1 MLRFEWKKLLYYRK
15 GLALIL
21 VFLIAELAGILLFT
35 KPYDRELE
43 ANRAV
48 YDTYLSRVEGPLTP
62 ENRQWLEDEMLRL
75 NTANMKLEKL
85 KTDYYAGRVSEED
98 FRSQFDVL
106 AAENADYPGFSKLY
120 TQYIYVRETDQRY
133 FLYTGGWEVLFGN
146 QDPDYLFL
154 LLLVFLIAP
163 IFCQEYGN
171 QMDQILLTQ
180 RKSAKYQWQIKV
192 GVALLLTFVL
202 TALLQAFELGYCA
215 IRFGLPHWDYSL
227 QSLYSF
233 GGAKKEMQLWQAF
246 LLQFALKELGYLY
259 ATLFILNV
267 SVLVKKYAFTLM
279 AGIVTLPIPFLTV
292 NSHAVLRQIPAP
304 WALTIGSIYLNGDGL
319 RISGGEA
326 VPVPEMTW
334 NQLQQ
339 VVAFSILICLMMLM
353 CIRHKNANYHVRRRT
368 PKAVAAV
375 LAVMLLCTGCG
386 SQEVEKIYYN
396 ANRSGCFESERYILF
411 SNDLDSI
418 YFIDK
423 QTGKS
428 HDFPMD
434 AFRGETATAKGSF
447 YYKDGELYYL
457 KAEQQAPNGNSEGL
471 SDHYA
476 LVALDIATME
486 ERVVYR
492 WSDSNKWF
500 FGLLDKE
507 STEPNTFSLN
517 TFFLHG
523 NKMFYLVNSELY
535 AMDLQN
541 GTYELFMELPNSSAN
556 VAYDGENLYYTDQYN
571 RLVMHELSSGAV
583 MPMEKVVARKFVWTP
598 EGIYFLNIRDNNSLY
613 YWNEATQT
621 AEKLDDTSAY
631 DLYWDEKYCWIDSSE
646 GLYRINHDGS
656 NKTKVECPGY
666 VSCITTGEG
675 MYMVDY
681 NVEDFS
687 EILYCVNKDT
697 LEWESV
703 SYT

>member
-1 MLRFEWKKLLYYRK
+1 MLSFEWKKLLYYRK

-85 KTDYYAGRVSEED
+85 KTDYYAGRVNEED
-98 FRSQFDVL
+98 FRAQFDVL

-259 ATLFILNV
+259 ATLFILCV

-279 AGIVTLPIPFLTV
+279 AGIVMLPIPFLTV

-319 RISGGEA
+319 RVSGGEA
-326 VPVPEMTW
+326 VPVPEVTW
-334 NQLQQ
+334 SQLWQ
-339 VVAFSILICLMMLM
+339 VVAFSILICLAMLL
-353 CIRHKNANYHVRRRT
+353 CIRHRNANYHVRRRA

-386 SQEVEKIYYN
+386 SQEVEKVYYN
-396 ANRSGCFESERYILF
+396 ANRSGCFETERYILF

-418 YFIDK
+418 YFLDK
-423 QTGKS
+423 QTGKTY
-428 HDFPMD
+428 DFPMD

-476 LVALDIATME
+476 LVALDIATMK

-507 STEPNTFSLN
+507 STEPSTFSLH

-535 AMDLQN
+535 AMDLKN

-571 RLVMHELSSGAV
+571 RLVVHELSSGTV
-583 MPMEKVVARKFVWTP
+583 MPMEKVVTRKFVWTGQ
-598 EGIYFLNIRDNNSLY
+598 GIYFLNIRDSNSLY

-621 AEKLDDTSAY
+621 AEKLDDTGAY

-666 VSCITTGEG
+666 VCCITTGEG

-681 NVEDFS
+681 NMEDFS
-687 EILYCVNKDT
+687 EILYRVNKDT
-697 LEWESV
+697 LEWKRITE
-703 SYT
+703 

>member
-1 MLRFEWKKLLYYRK
+1 MLSFEWKKLLYYRK

-48 YDTYLSRVEGPLTP
+48 YDAYLSRVEGPLTP

-98 FRSQFDVL
+98 FRTQFDVL

-192 GVALLLTFVL
+192 GVALLVTFVL

-259 ATLFILNV
+259 ATLFILCV
-267 SVLVKKYAFTLM
+267 SVLVKKYTFTLM
-279 AGIVTLPIPFLTV
+279 AGIVMLPIPFLTV

-326 VPVPEMTW
+326 VPVPEVTW
-334 NQLQQ
+334 SQLRQ
-339 VVAFSILICLMMLM
+339 VAAFSTLICLAMLL
-353 CIRHKNANYHVRRRT
+353 CIRHRNANYHVRRIT

-375 LAVMLLCTGCG
+375 LTVMLLCTGCG
-386 SQEVEKIYYN
+386 SQEVEKVYYN
-396 ANRSGCFESERYILF
+396 ANRSGCFETERYILF
-411 SNDLDSI
+411 SNDLDGI
-418 YFIDK
+418 YFLDK
-423 QTGKS
+423 QTGKTY
-428 HDFPMD
+428 DFPMD

-447 YYKDGELYYL
+447 YYEDGELYYL
-457 KAEQQAPNGNSEGL
+457 KAEQQAPNGNSENL
-471 SDHYA
+471 ADYYA

-507 STEPNTFSLN
+507 ITEPNTFSLN

-523 NKMFYLVNSELY
+523 DEMFYLVNSELY
-535 AMDLQN
+535 AMDLKN
-541 GTYELFMELPNSSAN
+541 GTYELFMELPNGSAN

-571 RLVMHELSSGAV
+571 RLVVHELSSGAV

-598 EGIYFLNIRDNNSLY
+598 KGIYFLNIRDNNSLY
-613 YWNEATQT
+613 YWNEVTQT

-666 VSCITTGEG
+666 VCCITTGEG

-681 NVEDFS
+681 NIEDFS
-687 EILYCVNKDT
+687 EILYRVNKDT
-697 LEWESV
+697 LEWEQV
-703 SYT
+703 SDT

>member
-1 MLRFEWKKLLYYRK
+1 MLKYEWKKLLIYRK

-21 VFLIAELAGILLFT
+21 VFLIAELAGILLST

-48 YDTYLSRVEGPLTP
+48 YDTYLSRVEGSLTP
-62 ENRQWLEDEMLRL
+62 DNRQWLEDEMLRL

-98 FRSQFDVL
+98 FRAQFDML

-180 RKSAKYQWQIKV
+180 RRSAKYQWQIKV
-192 GVALLLTFVL
+192 GVALLITFVL

-259 ATLFILNV
+259 ATLFILCV

-279 AGIVTLPIPFLTV
+279 AGIVMLPIPFLTV

-304 WALTIGSIYLNGDGL
+304 WALTIGSIYLSGDGL
-319 RISGGEA
+319 RVSGGEA
-326 VPVPEMTW
+326 VLVPEVTW
-334 NQLQQ
+334 SQLWQ
-339 VVAFSILICLMMLM
+339 VVAFSILICLAMLL
-353 CIRHKNANYHVRRRT
+353 CIRHRNANYHVRRRT
-368 PKAVAAV
+368 TKAVAAV
-375 LAVMLLCTGCG
+375 LAAMLLCSGCG
-386 SQEVEKIYYN
+386 SREVEKIYYN

-418 YFIDK
+418 YFLDK
-423 QTGKS
+423 QTGKTYN
-428 HDFPMD
+428 FPMD
-434 AFRGETATAKGSF
+434 AFRGETATAKSSF
-447 YYKDGELYYL
+447 YYENGELYYL

-471 SDHYA
+471 ADYCA

-507 STEPNTFSLN
+507 STEPSTFSLH

-523 NKMFYLVNSELY
+523 NEMFYLVNSELY
-535 AMDLQN
+535 AMDLKS
-541 GTYELFMELPNSSAN
+541 GTYELFMELHNSSAN

-571 RLVMHELSSGAV
+571 RLVVHELSSGAV
-583 MPMEKVVARKFVWTP
+583 MPMEKVVTRKFVWTP
-598 EGIYFLNIRDNNSLY
+598 QGIYFLNIRDSNSLY

-666 VSCITTGEG
+666 VSCITIGEG

-681 NVEDFS
+681 NMEDFS
-687 EILYCVNKDT
+687 EILYRVNKDT
-697 LEWESV
+697 LEWKRIAQ
-703 SYT
+703 